1 MSLRYAF
8 FINFESKMPSKKG
21 PWEVSFLVCLISW
34 FLKDVLNKI
43 LTFDSEMD
51 PKIDAKRKN
60 KSLKLEVEEKKAKM
74 LQNGCQRD
82 PEGYPNSQ
90 KIDTKTY
97 LKRYSFFFTKK
108 EADSVFEPK
117 KLSFYTIH
125 LWILKKK
132 KRWFRSS
139 VRHLPVVWSRREA
152 SFFWELIDVS
162 YKSMVFGGL
171 RSAADPLLMQ
181 LSGGG
186 QLD

>member
-82 PEGYPNSQ
+82 PEGYPNSK
-90 KIDTKTY
+90 KIDTKTD
-97 LKRYSFFFTKK
+97 LKRINFFSLKKRPIPCSNPKSCHFTPYICEFFKKTLISFEREPPTCRFVEARSMFFLRIYRCIMQKHC
-108 EADSVFEPK
+108 FC
-117 KLSFYTIH
+117 LIH
-125 LWILKKK
+125 LLILKKTC
-132 KRWFRSS
+132 FS
-139 VRHLPVVWSRREA
+139 PRRN
-152 SFFWELIDVS
+152 
-162 YKSMVFGGL
+162 G
-171 RSAADPLLMQ
+171 R
-181 LSGGG
+181 
-186 QLD
+186 